1 MRRPRLDPII
11 VAVLALA
18 IVATAVLTR
27 APDRPSDS
35 EWTDAD
41 LLAEGRRV
49 AYFWGMKGEPTK
61 EFSARITTYAYR
73 QMHGMIDALPTAG
86 ETFVYRVWGN
96 LEDVK
101 LYGGDGNYGPF
112 VALEIGIDAASGMPT
127 TSVGYLDES
136 HIRDIEVARRA
147 TPVNLGPFPTMLPTA
162 DSADE
167 GGEE

>member
-1 MRRPRLDPII
+1 MFLPVLMI
-11 VAVLALA
+11 VVMFLVSHQAS
-18 IVATAVLTR
+18 TK
-27 APDRPSDS
+27 

-41 LLAEGRRV
+41 LLAEARRV
-49 AYFWGMKGEPTK
+49 AHFWGMKGEPTR

-73 QMHGMIDALPTAG
+73 QMHGMIDALPTVG

-96 LEDVK
+96 LEDVR

-162 DSADE
+162 DAADE
-167 GGEE
+167 GSEE